1 MIRVSICYPN
11 AAGAKFDWD
20 YYVKKHVASV
30 VQQLTPL
37 GMVRGEV
44 DRGVGTAQPGA
55 AAPFVAMAH
64 LYFNN
69 MQDLQKCMATAGAM
83 MADVPNF
90 TNIQPQVQIS
100 EIVV

>member
-1 MIRVSICYPN
+1 MIRVSVCYPN
-11 AAGAKFDWD
+11 QPGAKFDWD
-20 YYVKKHVASV
+20 YYMSKHIAAVVK
-30 VQQLTPL
+30 QLTPL

-44 DRGVGTAQPGA
+44 DKGVGSAMPGA

-64 LYFNN
+64 MYFNN
-69 MQDLQKCMATAGAM
+69 MQDLQKCMANAAGM

-100 EIVV
+100 EIVA